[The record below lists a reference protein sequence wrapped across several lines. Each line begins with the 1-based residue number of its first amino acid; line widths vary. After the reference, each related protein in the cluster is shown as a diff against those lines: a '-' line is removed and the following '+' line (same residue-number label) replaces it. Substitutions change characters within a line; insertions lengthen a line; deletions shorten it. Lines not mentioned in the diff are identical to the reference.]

1 MFYWGITM
9 KISATLLAIASTALL
24 AGCGSVMPFSSP
36 AYNDRAAMAAPAPA
50 RITKLSAVGYG
61 ATSSF
66 DGYTAGQKRLMAMR
80 ASKLDAYRSLAEQV
94 YGVRVSGTSTVA
106 ALMAQ
111 NDSFRVYVDAFI
123 RGAKVL
129 SVTPMADGN
138 YETILELAFD
148 ESSMRSFAAPPANTT
163 TASNN
168 NANSSGCK
176 GANGQD
182 CGYSSSF
189 YYSD

>member
-1 MFYWGITM
+1 M
-9 KISATLLAIASTALL
+9 KIPATLVCITAATLLA
-24 AGCGSVMPFSSP
+24 GC
-36 AYNDRAAMAAPAPA
+36 AAMMPVSANSQTMAQQAPA

-66 DGYTAGQKRLMAMR
+66 DGYTVGQKRLMAMR
-80 ASKLDAYRSLAEQV
+80 ASKLDAYRALAEQV

-129 SVTPMADGN
+129 SVTPMPDGN
-138 YETILELAFD
+138 YETVLELAFD
-148 ESSMRSFAAPPANTT
+148 ESTMRSFAAMPANAQ
-163 TASNN
+163 TAAANPNN
-168 NANSSGCK
+168 GAPACK
-176 GANGQD
+176 GAAGQD

-189 YYSD
+189 YYAD

>member
-1 MFYWGITM
+1 M
-9 KISATLLAIASTALL
+9 KIPATLLLL
-24 AGCGSVMPFSSP
+24 AVSAVLVGCST
-36 AYNDRAAMAAPAPA
+36 PAPHPIVGVNRSMAMPEQIPAA

-66 DGYTAGQKRLMAMR
+66 DAYTTGQKRLMAMR

-129 SVTPMADGN
+129 SVTPMQDGN
-138 YETILELAFD
+138 YETVLELAFD
-148 ESSMRSFAAPPANTT
+148 ESSMRTFAAPPANN
-163 TASNN
+163 TASATNSTN
-168 NANSSGCK
+168 VANCNAK
-176 GANGQD
+176 GAGTQD

-189 YYSD
+189 YYAD